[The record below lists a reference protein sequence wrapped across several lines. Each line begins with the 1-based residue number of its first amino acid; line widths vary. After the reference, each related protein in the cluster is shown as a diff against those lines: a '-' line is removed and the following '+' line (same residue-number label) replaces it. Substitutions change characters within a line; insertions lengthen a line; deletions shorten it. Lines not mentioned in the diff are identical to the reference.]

1 MRVTCDTNVLVRI
14 AVRPDGPARAVF
26 LELLSDPHRLVMSEP
41 IVAEL
46 SRVLRYER
54 VRRQARLTDDEINSF
69 VSDLQELAESVVL
82 AELIPAIAMD
92 PDDNV
97 ILATAI
103 AGRADVICTRDR
115 HLRHKLVRAY
125 CETYGIR
132 VLSEVEL
139 LAELRGARPPSE

>member
-1 MRVTCDTNVLVRI
+1 MRVTCDTNVLVRVT
-14 AVRPDGPARAVF
+14 VRPDGPARAVF

-54 VRRQARLTDDEINSF
+54 VRRQARVTDDEINSF

-82 AELIPAIAMD
+82 AELIP
-92 PDDNV
+92 
-97 ILATAI
+97 AI

>member
-1 MRVTCDTNVLVRI
+1 MRVTCDTNVLVRV

-54 VRRQARLTDDEINSF
+54 VRRQARVTDDEINSF

-82 AELIPAIAMD
+82 AELIP
-92 PDDNV
+92 
-97 ILATAI
+97 AI